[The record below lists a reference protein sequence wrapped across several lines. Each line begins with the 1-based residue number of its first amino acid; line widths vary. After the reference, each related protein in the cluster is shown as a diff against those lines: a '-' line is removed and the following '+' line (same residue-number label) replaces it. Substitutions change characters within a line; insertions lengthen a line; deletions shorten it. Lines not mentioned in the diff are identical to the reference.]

1 MKNSAYIL
9 LIAFLL
15 FSCSNNSNK
24 VSPENSARKEAL
36 DIAVKY
42 VKDKFNET
50 KESVAANGIITI
62 SDNNLQFVT
71 ITDNQ
76 TRYVIDPARIVFGL
90 IDDDNK
96 EDAIL
101 TINSFKGQFAE
112 IPEHLIFINSDSKL
126 MLSRVIESDM
136 KILGIKDR
144 IITAEVYTHS
154 LNSPLHDCA
163 SCKEVV
169 NYQFRQGDLIK
180 VE

>member
-1 MKNSAYIL
+1 MKNSLYIL
-9 LIAFLL
+9 LSAFLL
-15 FSCSNNSNK
+15 FSCNSNK
-24 VSPENSARKEAL
+24 NKDNSENSARHQVM

-42 VKDKFNET
+42 VKDKFKET
-50 KESVAANGIITI
+50 KERVAANGIITI
-62 SDNNLQFVT
+62 SDNNLQFVA

-76 TRYVIDPARIVFGL
+76 TRYVIDPAKIVFGL

-101 TINSFKGQFAE
+101 TINSFKGQFEE
-112 IPEHLIFINSDSKL
+112 IPEHLIFVNSDGKL

-144 IITAEVYTHS
+144 TITAEVYTHA

-169 NYQFRQGDLIK
+169 NYQFRQGDLVRI
-180 VE
+180 E